1 MYVGLL
7 QLNNRTN
14 TQIPL
19 FYERVQGYPSDES
32 GEKLSLSHPCSR
44 LGGEGWSGIDG
55 VEGSFPCAFSG
66 SCVSAVKFE
75 SCRFGTQIFIS
86 KLFLALKF
94 TPIKSVFLASR
105 KRVDPSLWSPLS
117 SPLSNCVALGKSFHS
132 HFECVTI
139 FLSEKN
145 KVTAF
150 PRLPRS
156 KWLALCPTL
165 SILWNSYST
174 WGRCSGNNVRMT
186 SWEDLR
192 SRGTFF
198 QLRLQKPF
206 DYPSRGGVLLCV

>member
-1 MYVGLL
+1 MYVGLS
-7 QLNNRTN
+7 QLNNLTN
-14 TQIPL
+14 TQILL
-19 FYERVQGYPSDES
+19 FYERVQGNPSES

-55 VEGSFPCAFSG
+55 VEGSFQCVFSG
-66 SCVSAVKFE
+66 SCVSAAKSE
-75 SCRFGTQIFIS
+75 NCRFGTQIFIS

-94 TPIKSVFLASR
+94 KPIKSVFLASW

-132 HFECVTI
+132 RLECVTI
-139 FLSEKN
+139 SLSEKN

-156 KWLALCPTL
+156 KLLVLFPRL
-165 SILWNSYST
+165 SILCDSYST
-174 WGRCSGNNVRMT
+174 WGWCSGNNVRMT

-198 QLRLQKPF
+198 PLTLQKPF
-206 DYPSRGGVLLCV
+206 DCPSRGGVLLCV